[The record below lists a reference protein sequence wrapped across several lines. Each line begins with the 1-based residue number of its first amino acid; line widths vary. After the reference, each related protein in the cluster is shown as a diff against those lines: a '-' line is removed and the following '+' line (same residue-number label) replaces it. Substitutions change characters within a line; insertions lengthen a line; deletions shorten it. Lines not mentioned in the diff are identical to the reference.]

1 MIAADGTTAVTFRGV
16 AKKYGA
22 LAALDA
28 IDLRIE
34 RGENVAIL
42 GPNGAGKTTAISLML
57 GLRNASAGSV
67 SVFGRN
73 PRDPEVRT
81 RIGSMLQCS
90 GLPEYLRVDEALALF
105 RSYYPAPLPTS
116 ELLEIAGIRE
126 TASMRIARLSGGQVQ
141 RLYFALALCGNPEL
155 LVLDE
160 PTVGLDVEA
169 RRTLLATI
177 AGISKSGRT
186 VVMSTHYLEEADAV
200 ADRVIVIDR
209 GQIIADG
216 SPSEV
221 KGRVGRKRISFTSP
235 IALDDLRFVRDGER
249 YEALTES
256 PESLL
261 RELFAREMPLENLT
275 VTGATLE
282 EAFVAL
288 TSGGAARV
296 A

>member
-1 MIAADGTTAVTFRGV
+1 MIAADGAAAVTFRGV

-22 LAALDA
+22 LVALDA

-67 SVFGRN
+67 SVFGRH
-73 PRDPEVRT
+73 PHDTAVRA

-90 GLPEYLRVDEALALF
+90 GVPEYLRVDEALALF
-105 RSYYPAPLPTS
+105 RSYYPAPLPTD
-116 ELLEIAGIRE
+116 ELLELAGIRE
-126 TASMRIARLSGGQVQ
+126 TFGTRIARLSGGQVQ

-169 RRTLLATI
+169 RRALLATI

-209 GQIIADG
+209 GRIIANG

-221 KGRVGRKRISFTSP
+221 KGTVGRKRVSFTSP
-235 IALDDLRFVRDGER
+235 VAFDDERFVRDGER
-249 YEALTES
+249 YAALTES

-261 RELFAREMPLENLT
+261 RELFARDMPIENLT

-288 TSGGAARV
+288 TSGENAHV

>member
-1 MIAADGTTAVTFRGV
+1 MIAADGTTAVAFRGV
-16 AKKYGA
+16 TKKYGS
-22 LAALDA
+22 LVALDA

-57 GLRNASAGSV
+57 GLRNASAGSL

-73 PRDPEVRT
+73 PRDPAVRT

-105 RSYYPAPLPTS
+105 RSYYPAPLPTD
-116 ELLEIAGIRE
+116 ELLELAGIRE
-126 TASMRIARLSGGQVQ
+126 TFGTRIARLSGGQVQ

-169 RRTLLATI
+169 RRALLATI

-221 KGRVGRKRISFTSP
+221 KGTVGRKRVSFTSSV
-235 IALDDLRFVRDGER
+235 ALDDLRFVRVGDR
-249 YEALTES
+249 YEALTEA
-256 PESLL
+256 PELLL
-261 RELFAREMPLENLT
+261 REIFARDMPIENLT

-288 TSGGAARV
+288 TSGGKANV